1 MAGVP
6 GPSHRSRSEARE
18 TEILHGG
25 GRAYSDADET
35 QVLRGAPE
43 ASAADTDRTAV
54 LPSVGSADTRIPG
67 DGSDARRPD
76 STRADG
82 WSAFDRPSARR
93 TDAFPAAGE
102 TRPAPAVRDPWADQ
116 PEESER
122 PARSARSEGPGAT
135 HDPHEVTVQLDG
147 VGLHLDN
154 MLRAAKD
161 APRGSESSDGPVFVD
176 ESGRRSRR
184 FRRIGMAVGL
194 ACAVYAVVIVATLL
208 SGNSDAPWLPVENPK
223 EKRRPGRHP
232 AAARGVGTAALRH
245 RQRLAR
251 YFADGEHGRDRVPG
265 RRRQR
270 VRRLGHRR
278 EPGHLGRPEA
288 VGHEEHHQAGHR
300 FHPGPGSAHA
310 AHHQRPRPEPDG
322 RRRPHRGADRSRD
335 HRRTRN
341 RDGRERPERSLSSSG
356 GARHQRLRA
365 RRPVPGVHLLMA
377 SRTRRHGPATGAPD
391 GSRRRRVPMR
401 LLLPSLVLVALMAML
416 MLRGYVHSEIL
427 ADHRVQPATA
437 NDKVPSQILKG
448 GPVIDTRSGRTTTL
462 RVPDNSV
469 VLTFDDGPDPEWT
482 PKVLDALKRNNA
494 HAVFFITGTM
504 ASRYPDLVQRMV
516 DEGHEIGLHTFN
528 HPDLSYQSKKR
539 IDWELSQNQLALA
552 GSVGIR
558 SSLFRP
564 PYSSKSVNMDNN
576 SWPVTEYI
584 GGRGYIT
591 VVNDTDSEDWRKP
604 GVEEIVRN
612 SMPKSGKG
620 AIVLMHDSG
629 GDRHQTVQALDKFI
643 PQLQARGYE
652 FQNLTEA
659 LDAPSAHTQVT
670 GLELWKGKAWI
681 FLVHASDNITAVL
694 VVGLAIIGSLVLA
707 RFGLMLLLSAMHARR
722 TRRRDFVW
730 GPNAPVTEPASVLVP
745 AYNEAKCI
753 ENTVQSL
760 MRSEHPIE
768 VIVIDDGSSDGT
780 ARIVEAMGLPNVR
793 VIRQLNGGKPSA
805 LNRGLA
811 NARYD
816 LIVMMDGDT
825 VFEPATVRE
834 LVQPFADPRVGAV
847 AGNAKVGNKDTL
859 IGAWQHIEYVMG
871 FNLDRRM
878 YDVLQCMPTIPG
890 AVGAFRR
897 SALERVGGMSD
908 DTLAEDTDITMAIH
922 RDGWRVVYEE
932 KARAWTEAPES
943 VQQLWSQRYRWSYG
957 TMQAI
962 WKHRKALVEKGP
974 SGRFGRVGL
983 PLVSLFMVLAPLL
996 APLIDV
1002 FLIYGLIFG
1011 PTEKTIL
1018 AWFGVLAV
1026 QAACAAYA
1034 FILDRERLTPLI
1046 SLPLQQILYR
1056 QLMYVVLLQS
1066 WITALTGGRLRWQK
1080 LRRKGGVSAPPT
1092 VPTQRRQIMDER
1104 PVR

>member
-1 MAGVP
+1 
-6 GPSHRSRSEARE
+6 
-18 TEILHGG
+18 
-25 GRAYSDADET
+25 
-35 QVLRGAPE
+35 
-43 ASAADTDRTAV
+43 
-54 LPSVGSADTRIPG
+54 
-67 DGSDARRPD
+67 
-76 STRADG
+76 
-82 WSAFDRPSARR
+82 
-93 TDAFPAAGE
+93 
-102 TRPAPAVRDPWADQ
+102 
-116 PEESER
+116 
-122 PARSARSEGPGAT
+122 
-135 HDPHEVTVQLDG
+135 
-147 VGLHLDN
+147 
-154 MLRAAKD
+154 
-161 APRGSESSDGPVFVD
+161 
-176 ESGRRSRR
+176 
-184 FRRIGMAVGL
+184 
-194 ACAVYAVVIVATLL
+194 
-208 SGNSDAPWLPVENPK
+208 
-223 EKRRPGRHP
+223 
-232 AAARGVGTAALRH
+232 
-245 RQRLAR
+245 
-251 YFADGEHGRDRVPG
+251 
-265 RRRQR
+265 
-270 VRRLGHRR
+270 
-278 EPGHLGRPEA
+278 
-288 VGHEEHHQAGHR
+288 
-300 FHPGPGSAHA
+300 
-310 AHHQRPRPEPDG
+310 
-322 RRRPHRGADRSRD
+322 
-335 HRRTRN
+335 
-341 RDGRERPERSLSSSG
+341 
-356 GARHQRLRA
+356 
-365 RRPVPGVHLLMA
+365 MA

-427 ADHRVQPATA
+427 ADYRVRPAAA
-437 NDKVPSQILKG
+437 NEKVPQQILKG

-584 GGRGYIT
+584 GSRGYIT

-629 GDRHQTVQALDKFI
+629 GDRHQTVQALDKYI

-768 VIVIDDGSSDGT
+768 IIVIDDGSSDGT

-1011 PTEKTIL
+1011 PTERTIL

-1034 FILDRERLTPLI
+1034 FILDREPLTPLI

>member
-1 MAGVP
+1 
-6 GPSHRSRSEARE
+6 
-18 TEILHGG
+18 
-25 GRAYSDADET
+25 
-35 QVLRGAPE
+35 
-43 ASAADTDRTAV
+43 
-54 LPSVGSADTRIPG
+54 
-67 DGSDARRPD
+67 
-76 STRADG
+76 
-82 WSAFDRPSARR
+82 
-93 TDAFPAAGE
+93 
-102 TRPAPAVRDPWADQ
+102 
-116 PEESER
+116 
-122 PARSARSEGPGAT
+122 
-135 HDPHEVTVQLDG
+135 
-147 VGLHLDN
+147 
-154 MLRAAKD
+154 
-161 APRGSESSDGPVFVD
+161 
-176 ESGRRSRR
+176 
-184 FRRIGMAVGL
+184 
-194 ACAVYAVVIVATLL
+194 
-208 SGNSDAPWLPVENPK
+208 
-223 EKRRPGRHP
+223 
-232 AAARGVGTAALRH
+232 
-245 RQRLAR
+245 
-251 YFADGEHGRDRVPG
+251 
-265 RRRQR
+265 
-270 VRRLGHRR
+270 
-278 EPGHLGRPEA
+278 
-288 VGHEEHHQAGHR
+288 
-300 FHPGPGSAHA
+300 
-310 AHHQRPRPEPDG
+310 
-322 RRRPHRGADRSRD
+322 
-335 HRRTRN
+335 
-341 RDGRERPERSLSSSG
+341 
-356 GARHQRLRA
+356 
-365 RRPVPGVHLLMA
+365 
-377 SRTRRHGPATGAPD
+377 
-391 GSRRRRVPMR
+391 MR
-401 LLLPSLVLVALMAML
+401 LLLPCLVLVALMAML

-427 ADHRVQPATA
+427 ADHRIAPAAA
-437 NDKVPSQILKG
+437 NDKVPRDVLTG
-448 GPVIDTRSGRTTTL
+448 GPVIDTRNGKATTL
-462 RVPDNSV
+462 RVPDNKV

-504 ASRYPDLVQRMV
+504 ASRYPDIVKRMV

-552 GSVGIR
+552 GAAGIR

-564 PYSSKSVNMDNN
+564 PYSSKSKHMDNT

-584 GGRGYIT
+584 GSRGYLT
-591 VVNDTDSEDWRKP
+591 VVNDSDSEDWRKP
-604 GVEEIVRN
+604 GVDQIVRN
-612 SMPKSGKG
+612 ATPEKGEG

-629 GDRHQTVQALDKFI
+629 GERHQTIQSLDRLI
-643 PQLQARGYE
+643 PQLQAQGYE
-652 FQNLTEA
+652 FRNLTEA
-659 LDAPSAHTQVT
+659 LKAPSAHTEVT
-670 GLELWKGKAWI
+670 GLELWKGKAWV
-681 FLVHASDNITAVL
+681 FLVGASGSITSIL
-694 VVGLAIIGSLVLA
+694 VVGLAAIGFLVIA
-707 RFGLMLLLSAMHARR
+707 RFGLMLLLSAIHARR
-722 TRRRDFVW
+722 TRRRGFTW
-730 GPNAPVTEPASVLVP
+730 GPNAPITEPVSVLVP

-753 ENTVQSL
+753 ENTVLSL
-760 MRSEHPIE
+760 TRSEHPIE
-768 VIVIDDGSSDGT
+768 IIVIDDGSSDGT

-793 VIRQLNGGKPSA
+793 VVRQLNAGKPAA

-825 VFEPATVRE
+825 VFEPSTVGE

-908 DTLAEDTDITMAIH
+908 DTLAEDTDITMALH
-922 RDGWRVVYEE
+922 RDGWRVVYAE

-962 WKHRKALVEKGP
+962 WKHRRALVEKGP

-1011 PTEKTIL
+1011 PTEKTVL
-1018 AWFGVLAV
+1018 AWFGVLAI
-1026 QAACAAYA
+1026 QAACATYA

-1080 LRRKGGVSAPPT
+1080 LRRMGGVSAPPT
-1092 VPTQRRQIMDER
+1092 VPAQDRQILDER

>member
-1 MAGVP
+1 
-6 GPSHRSRSEARE
+6 
-18 TEILHGG
+18 
-25 GRAYSDADET
+25 
-35 QVLRGAPE
+35 
-43 ASAADTDRTAV
+43 
-54 LPSVGSADTRIPG
+54 
-67 DGSDARRPD
+67 
-76 STRADG
+76 
-82 WSAFDRPSARR
+82 
-93 TDAFPAAGE
+93 
-102 TRPAPAVRDPWADQ
+102 
-116 PEESER
+116 
-122 PARSARSEGPGAT
+122 
-135 HDPHEVTVQLDG
+135 
-147 VGLHLDN
+147 
-154 MLRAAKD
+154 
-161 APRGSESSDGPVFVD
+161 
-176 ESGRRSRR
+176 
-184 FRRIGMAVGL
+184 
-194 ACAVYAVVIVATLL
+194 
-208 SGNSDAPWLPVENPK
+208 
-223 EKRRPGRHP
+223 
-232 AAARGVGTAALRH
+232 
-245 RQRLAR
+245 
-251 YFADGEHGRDRVPG
+251 
-265 RRRQR
+265 
-270 VRRLGHRR
+270 
-278 EPGHLGRPEA
+278 
-288 VGHEEHHQAGHR
+288 
-300 FHPGPGSAHA
+300 
-310 AHHQRPRPEPDG
+310 
-322 RRRPHRGADRSRD
+322 
-335 HRRTRN
+335 
-341 RDGRERPERSLSSSG
+341 
-356 GARHQRLRA
+356 
-365 RRPVPGVHLLMA
+365 MA
-377 SRTRRHGPATGAPD
+377 SRTRRHGPAKGAPD

-401 LLLPSLVLVALMAML
+401 LLLPCLVLVALMAML

-427 ADHRVQPATA
+427 ADYRVAPAAA
-437 NDKVPSQILKG
+437 NDKVPRDVLKG
-448 GPVIDTRSGRTTTL
+448 GPVIDTRGGKATTL
-462 RVPDNSV
+462 RVPDDSV

-482 PKVLDALKRNNA
+482 PKVLDALKRNDA

-539 IDWELSQNQLALA
+539 VDWELSQNQLALA
-552 GSVGIR
+552 GAVGIR

-564 PYSSKSVNMDNN
+564 PYSSKSENMDNN

-584 GGRGYIT
+584 GSRGYIT
-591 VVNDTDSEDWRKP
+591 IVNDTDSEDWRKP
-604 GVEEIVRN
+604 GVEAVVRN
-612 SMPKSGKG
+612 STPKPGKG

-629 GDRHQTVQALDKFI
+629 GDRHQTVRALDTLI
-643 PQLQARGYE
+643 PQLQEKGYE

-659 LDAPSAHTQVT
+659 LDAPSAHTEVT
-670 GLELWKGKAWI
+670 GLDLWKGKAWV
-681 FLVHASDNITAVL
+681 FLVDASDNITAVL
-694 VVGLAIIGSLVLA
+694 VVGLAAIGSLVIA
-707 RFGLMLLLSAMHARR
+707 RFGLMLLLSGIHARR
-722 TRRRDFVW
+722 TRRRDFSW
-730 GPNAPVTEPASVLVP
+730 GPNAPVTEPVSVLVP

-753 ENTVQSL
+753 ENTVRSL
-760 MRSEHPIE
+760 MRSEHPVEI
-768 VIVIDDGSSDGT
+768 IVIDDGSSDGT
-780 ARIVEAMGLPNVR
+780 ARIVEGLGLPNVR
-793 VIRQLNGGKPSA
+793 VIRQLNAGKPAA

-922 RDGWRVVYEE
+922 RDGWRVVYAE

-962 WKHRKALVEKGP
+962 WKHRRALVDRGP

-1002 FLIYGLIFG
+1002 FLVYGLVFG

-1018 AWFGVLAV
+1018 AWFGVLAIQV
-1026 QAACAAYA
+1026 VCAAYA
-1034 FILDRERLTPLI
+1034 FVLDREPLTPLI

-1092 VPTQRRQIMDER
+1092 VPAQRRQIMDER